1 MEFKKEID
9 LTKKPAKSLLKDTS
23 NKDKKPKKKILL
35 FGILKI

>member
-23 NKDKKPKKKILL
+23 NQDKKTKKKNIVVWDT
-35 FGILKI
+35 KI